1 MSIMPH
7 GWNSIFTT
15 HDRMRAVVLGL
26 SSAAL
31 LAGCSTMAPDS
42 AAPAIVAQQPE
53 TFGANAAAG
62 EYRPAAWWQ
71 SYEDPVLNALVEE
84 ALRENLDL
92 VEAAARLAR
101 ANAQARIARSA
112 LLPSLNGTVSG
123 SYSDSPLAGS
133 GFGSLGSAAVPG
145 DDPAAEPVDAGP
157 DRLTVENYGVSF
169 GASYE
174 LDLFGRNRSELA
186 AARANAAAAA
196 QDYRTLQL
204 AAASEAISS
213 YFEIVDARRQVQLTL
228 STADV
233 LRDRVDRTEDRFQRG
248 LAESFEVY
256 QLRQDLRST
265 QSALPTR
272 EIALENAANRLA
284 LVLADYP
291 AETRGKIDRSL
302 RPRLDFSPVPTG
314 LPIELLAQRPDIA
327 AAWNRLEAARLRIGA
342 RRAERFPI
350 LSLSGSL
357 GTQAGDPAGAFD
369 FVNNWLASLATSAVA
384 PLFDG
389 GRTSANI
396 RAARA
401 TYDEQAAAYGRTVLS
416 AHGEVVTA
424 LEEYEEQRQR
434 YRILAAQEREAQ
446 SALSLQATRFR
457 RGVGTYTAF
466 LDAQRA
472 LYQVESAISGAARDV
487 ALARLGVHRALGGDW
502 TTEDIAPDIIDGEIP

>member
-1 MSIMPH
+1 MPH
-7 GWNSIFTT
+7 DWNSIFRKRD
-15 HDRMRAVVLGL
+15 HVKVVVCLG
-26 SSAAL
+26 SAAL
-31 LAGCSTMAPDS
+31 VAGCSTMAPDS
-42 AAPAIVAQQPE
+42 ETPAIVAQQPA
-53 TFGANAAAG
+53 TFGANAVVG
-62 EYRPAAWWQ
+62 DYRPAAWWQ
-71 SYEDPVLNALVEE
+71 SYEDPVLNALVDE

-92 VEAAARLAR
+92 TEAAARLAR

-123 SYSDSPLAGS
+123 NYSDSPLAGS
-133 GFGSLGSAAVPG
+133 AFGSVGSGDAPG
-145 DDPAAEPVDAGP
+145 AEPGAEPVDPGSG
-157 DRLTVENYGVSF
+157 RLTVQNYGLSL

-186 AARANAAAAA
+186 AARADAAAAA
-196 QDYRTLQL
+196 ENYRALQL

-228 STADV
+228 SIADV
-233 LRDRVDRTEDRFQRG
+233 LQDRVERTEDRFQRG

-291 AETRGKIDRSL
+291 AETREKIDLAL
-302 RPRLDFSPVPTG
+302 RPRLDFSPIPTG

-327 AAWNRLEAARLRIGA
+327 AAWDRLEAARLRIGA

-369 FVNNWLASLATSAVA
+369 FVDNWLASLAASAVA

-389 GRTSANI
+389 GRISANI
-396 RAARA
+396 AAARA
-401 TYDEQAAAYGRTVLS
+401 TYDELAAAYGRTVLS

-446 SALSLQATRFR
+446 SALSLQAARFR
-457 RGVGTYTAF
+457 RGVGSYTAF
-466 LDAQRA
+466 LDAQLA
-472 LYQVESAISGAARDV
+472 LHQVESAISGAARDV

-502 TTEDIAPDIIDGEIP
+502 ATSEIAPANIVGETP